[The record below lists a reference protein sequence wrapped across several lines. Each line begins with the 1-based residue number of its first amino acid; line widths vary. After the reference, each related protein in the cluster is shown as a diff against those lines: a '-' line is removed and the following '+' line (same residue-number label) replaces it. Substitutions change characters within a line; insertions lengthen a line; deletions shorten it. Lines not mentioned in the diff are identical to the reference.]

1 MNSLFDITGTPL
13 YSEVIYKSRYARY
26 LPELGRREEWDETV
40 DRYIS
45 FMKNHVIDKFGDKD
59 IPWADLRE
67 AILRFEV
74 MPSMRAMM
82 TAGPALAHSHVA
94 GYNCAYL
101 PVIDLDCF
109 AEAMYILMCG
119 TGVGFSVERQ
129 FVNHL
134 PEVPELQRVK
144 DTIVFEDSKEGW
156 ATGYRQFL
164 SEAMLSGRLFEWDLS
179 LVRPAGTP
187 LKTFGGRASG
197 PAPLESLLKFTSNIL
212 TGAQGR
218 KLTSVECHDIMCK
231 IAEVVVVG
239 GVRRSALISLSNLT
253 DERMRHAKDGQ
264 WWLNNPQRAL
274 SNNSVCYTEKP
285 DIGVFMREWL
295 SLYES
300 KSGERGIFSREAAKN
315 VVMANGR
322 RDPNHEFGTNPC
334 SEIILRPFQFCNLT
348 EVVVRPDDTQQD
360 IIRKAKIASILG
372 TIQSTLTDFRFL
384 RPEWTKNCVEERLLG
399 VSMTGICD
407 NDETAIYADYWV
419 NVAKDEVIATNKFYA
434 ALLGINQS
442 AATTCVKP
450 SGTVSQLVNSSSGI
464 HPRYAEY
471 YIRRVR
477 MDIKDPICKFL
488 NDNNVPSEVDQY
500 NPSALVF
507 SFPIRSPNTI
517 TRDSYSALQQLYLW
531 EEYQNEWCEHKPS
544 ITVYVRDNEW
554 LEVAAWVYEHMD
566 ILSGVSFLP
575 YDNGTYVQAPYEE
588 ITKEQY
594 EALAANMP
602 TVLDWSKM
610 TEEMDVTTGSQ
621 ELACVGGACEL

>member
-1 MNSLFDITGTPL
+1 MSNLFDKTGTPL

-40 DRYIS
+40 DRYIN
-45 FMKNHVIDKFGDKD
+45 FMKGHITSKFGDKP
-59 IPWADLRE
+59 IPWDDLRQ
-67 AILRFEV
+67 AILNFEV

-82 TAGPALAHSHVA
+82 TAGPALEHSHVA

-101 PVIDLDCF
+101 PILDLDCF

-129 FVNHL
+129 YVNKL
-134 PEVPELQRVK
+134 PEVPTLTNV
-144 DTIVFEDSKEGW
+144 DTAIVFEDSKEGW

-164 SEAMLSGRLFEWDLS
+164 NEAIFSGRLFSWDFS
-179 LVRPAGTP
+179 NVRPAGTP

-197 PAPLESLLKFTSNIL
+197 PAPLESLLKFTGNIL
-212 TGAQGR
+212 KEAQGR

-264 WWLNNPQRAL
+264 WWQNNPQRAL
-274 SNNSVCYTEKP
+274 ANNSVCYTETP

-300 KSGERGIFSREAAKN
+300 KSGERGIFSRAAAKN
-315 VVMANGR
+315 VVTRNGR

-348 EVVVRPDDTQQD
+348 EVVLRPEDKQED
-360 IIRKAKIASILG
+360 ILRKAGIASILG
-372 TIQSTLTDFRFL
+372 TLQSTLTSFRFL
-384 RPEWTKNCVEERLLG
+384 RPEWESNCVDERLLG
-399 VSMTGICD
+399 VSLTGICD
-407 NDETAIYADYWV
+407 NVLVSDFSYALLSEARGHVVSTNKYYADM
-419 NVAKDEVIATNKFYA
+419 
-434 ALLGINQS
+434 LGIKQS

-488 NDNNVPSEVDQY
+488 TDNNVPSEVDQY

-507 SFPIRSPNTI
+507 SFPIKAANST
-517 TRDSYSALQQLYLW
+517 TRDSVSALDQLYLW
-531 EEYQNEWCEHKPS
+531 EDYQDYWCEHKPS
-544 ITVYVRDNEW
+544 ITVYVREHEW
-554 LEVAAWVYEHMD
+554 LEVAAWVYSRMD
-566 ILSGVSFLP
+566 SISGVSFLP

-588 ITKEQY
+588 ITAEQY
-594 EALAANMP
+594 EALASTMP
-602 TVLDWSKM
+602 TALDWSKM
-610 TEEMDVTTGSQ
+610 QEEIDVTTGSQ

>member
-1 MNSLFDITGTPL
+1 MSNLFDKTGTPL

-40 DRYIS
+40 DRYIN
-45 FMKNHVIDKFGDKD
+45 FMKGHITSKFGDKP
-59 IPWADLRE
+59 IPWDDLRQ
-67 AILRFEV
+67 AILNFEV

-82 TAGPALAHSHVA
+82 TAGPALEHSHVA

-101 PVIDLDCF
+101 PIVDLDCF

-129 FVNHL
+129 YVNKL
-134 PEVPELQRVK
+134 PEVPTLTNV
-144 DTIVFEDSKEGW
+144 DTAIVFEDSKEGW

-164 SEAMLSGRLFEWDLS
+164 NEAIFSGRLFSWDLS
-179 LVRPAGTP
+179 NVRPAGTP

-197 PAPLESLLKFTSNIL
+197 PAPLESLLKFTGNIL
-212 TGAQGR
+212 KEAQGR

-264 WWLNNPQRAL
+264 WWQNNPQRAL
-274 SNNSVCYTEKP
+274 ANNSVCYTETP

-300 KSGERGIFSREAAKN
+300 KSGERGIFSRAAAKN
-315 VVMANGR
+315 VVNLNGR

-348 EVVVRPDDTQQD
+348 EVVLRPNDTQKD
-360 IIRKAKIASILG
+360 IIRKAGIASILG
-372 TIQSTLTDFRFL
+372 TLQSTLTSFRFL
-384 RPEWTKNCVEERLLG
+384 RPEWEENCVDERLLG
-399 VSMTGICD
+399 VSLTGICD
-407 NDETAIYADYWV
+407 NIAVSEFQYSLLTQARLHVVNTNKYYAD
-419 NVAKDEVIATNKFYA
+419 
-434 ALLGINQS
+434 LLGIKQS

-488 NDNNVPSEVDQY
+488 TDNNVPSEVDQY

-507 SFPIRSPNTI
+507 SFPIKADNST
-517 TRDSYSALQQLYLW
+517 TRDSVSALDQLYLW
-531 EEYQNEWCEHKPS
+531 EDYQDYWCEHKPS
-544 ITVYVRDNEW
+544 ITVYVREHEW
-554 LEVAAWVYEHMD
+554 LEVAAWVYSRMD
-566 ILSGVSFLP
+566 SISGVSFLP

-588 ITKEQY
+588 ITAEQY
-594 EALAANMP
+594 EALVSTMP
-602 TVLDWSKM
+602 TALDWSKM
-610 TEEMDVTTGSQ
+610 QEEIDVTTGSQ

>member
-1 MNSLFDITGTPL
+1 
-13 YSEVIYKSRYARY
+13 
-26 LPELGRREEWDETV
+26 
-40 DRYIS
+40 
-45 FMKNHVIDKFGDKD
+45 
-59 IPWADLRE
+59 
-67 AILRFEV
+67 
-74 MPSMRAMM
+74 
-82 TAGPALAHSHVA
+82 
-94 GYNCAYL
+94 
-101 PVIDLDCF
+101 
-109 AEAMYILMCG
+109 
-119 TGVGFSVERQ
+119 
-129 FVNHL
+129 
-134 PEVPELQRVK
+134 
-144 DTIVFEDSKEGW
+144 
-156 ATGYRQFL
+156 
-164 SEAMLSGRLFEWDLS
+164 
-179 LVRPAGTP
+179 
-187 LKTFGGRASG
+187 
-197 PAPLESLLKFTSNIL
+197 
-212 TGAQGR
+212 
-218 KLTSVECHDIMCK
+218 
-231 IAEVVVVG
+231 
-239 GVRRSALISLSNLT
+239 
-253 DERMRHAKDGQ
+253 
-264 WWLNNPQRAL
+264 
-274 SNNSVCYTEKP
+274 VCYTEKP

-407 NDETAIYADYWV
+407 NDETAIFPYYWV